1 MSNRPDIT
9 KKLSLSLEKHLNPKN
24 DTRIY
29 IAKECTFD
37 YATGVSKR
45 VDYCQFKPVNTSVS
59 GIEKGDFYCYEIKSS
74 VEDFHSPN
82 GHNFLGDYNYYVM
95 PEDVY
100 MLVQKEIPF
109 GIGVYIPDGINKGG
123 WYNLKAVKKARKINR
138 TRPLTEILFMM
149 FRSSNR
155 ELYKLK
161 EGKVNK
167 AWVTVKRNVQ

>member
-37 YATGVSKR
+37 YATGISKR

-95 PEDVY
+95 LENVY

-109 GIGVYIPDGINKGG
+109 GVGVYIPDGINKDG
-123 WYNLKAVKKARKINR
+123 WYNLKAVRKARKINR

-167 AWVTVKRNVQ
+167 A

>member
-29 IAKECTFD
+29 MAKECTFD

-45 VDYCQFKPVNTSVS
+45 VDYCQFKPINTSVS

-82 GHNFLGDYNYYVM
+82 GHNFWGIITI
-95 PEDVY
+95 
-100 MLVQKEIPF
+100 MLCLKMYICWFRKKFLLEL
-109 GIGVYIPDGINKGG
+109 VYISLMGLIKVAGI
-123 WYNLKAVKKARKINR
+123 
-138 TRPLTEILFMM
+138 T
-149 FRSSNR
+149 
-155 ELYKLK
+155 
-161 EGKVNK
+161 
-167 AWVTVKRNVQ
+167 

>member
-29 IAKECTFD
+29 MAKECTFD
-37 YATGVSKR
+37 YATGISKR

-95 PEDVY
+95 PEEVFEQ
-100 MLVQKEIPF
+100 VKKEIPYHV
-109 GIGVYIPDGINKGG
+109 GVFVPDGMYYQKDVY
-123 WYNLKAVKKARKINR
+123 WLKSVKKAKRKNR
-138 TRPLTEILFMM
+138 EKPVSEVLLMM
-149 FRSSNR
+149 FRSAAR
-155 ELYKLK
+155 DR
-161 EGKVNK
+161 
-167 AWVTVKRNVQ
+167 A

>member
-1 MSNRPDIT
+1 
-9 KKLSLSLEKHLNPKN
+9 
-24 DTRIY
+24 
-29 IAKECTFD
+29 
-37 YATGVSKR
+37 
-45 VDYCQFKPVNTSVS
+45 
-59 GIEKGDFYCYEIKSS
+59 
-74 VEDFHSPN
+74 
-82 GHNFLGDYNYYVM
+82 M

-109 GIGVYIPDGINKGG
+109 GVGVYIPDGINKGG

>member
-1 MSNRPDIT
+1 MLLLQPIHHFQ
-9 KKLSLSLEKHLNPKN
+9 KKIHLYPKN

-37 YATGVSKR
+37 YATGISKR

-95 PEDVY
+95 LENVY

-109 GIGVYIPDGINKGG
+109 GVGVYIPDGINKDG
-123 WYNLKAVKKARKINR
+123 WYNLKAVRKARKINR

-167 AWVTVKRNVQ
+167 AWVTVKRNVH

>member
-9 KKLSLSLEKHLNPKN
+9 KKLSLSLEKYLNPKN

-100 MLVQKEIPF
+100 ISVQKEIPF
-109 GIGVYIPDGINKGG
+109 GVGVYIPDGIKSS
-123 WYNLKAVKKARKINR
+123 WYNLKAVKKARRINR
-138 TRPLTEILFMM
+138 TRPLAEILFMM

-161 EGKVNK
+161 EDK
-167 AWVTVKRNVQ
+167 

>member
-100 MLVQKEIPF
+100 
-109 GIGVYIPDGINKGG
+109 IPDGINKGG